1 MGNNLREAECTDF
14 IIRIKSR
21 IRYQLKW
28 SCPQNVTLDTIE
40 KMYSENSNRFRKTAI
55 DTNGHAWKIKI
66 YIKLKYNIISFLIS
80 FFKKTEGTCTSH
92 LQHRLTGLT
101 FLWLLMSLRFVR
113 TFLWLQISYFY
124 CIFFLLAIKFELF
137 SSMGFILSLF
147 AGNKLTY
154 TFTIR
159 VFSSAIGTKFSC
171 WTISDRI

>member
-1 MGNNLREAECTDF
+1 MLFGRRYKYRFVVWALFWLTMFAEYKFKILMGNNLREAERTDF

-80 FFKKTEGTCTSH
+80 FFRKTEGTCTSH
-92 LQHRLTGLT
+92 LQYRLKGLT

-124 CIFFLLAIKFELF
+124 CIFFI
-137 SSMGFILSLF
+137 
-147 AGNKLTY
+147 GN
-154 TFTIR
+154 
-159 VFSSAIGTKFSC
+159 
-171 WTISDRI
+171 